1 MAASAKSRRCS
12 YIFRIAQSAPVPFVL
27 QIFHILPPLHHRPAL
42 VADTDGKTRIAHPE
56 LAEVSVTIDGKTYV
70 HGKNCLFFER
80 PDTEMTPPC
89 SGSALLVADGRVI
102 ASKKG
107 GAVRVPMG
115 GFAVQTEKPVAVS
128 DPHCSFQSDTP
139 YAFALQVGPAM
150 TENGKPAVDFSG
162 CPFCE
167 FGKMTAFPPT
177 VYPPS
182 LGDGRARGRG
192 RRVGIGAMPVLIWA
206 EAAGIHGHVKGK
218 ESPGCS
224 LKEMATYCT
233 RIGLQNSVNLDGG
246 GSSQLL
252 VNGERLLHLKDR
264 TTDNREVERPVPG
277 IIVIS

>member
-1 MAASAKSRRCS
+1 
-12 YIFRIAQSAPVPFVL
+12 
-27 QIFHILPPLHHRPAL
+27 
-42 VADTDGKTRIAHPE
+42 
-56 LAEVSVTIDGKTYV
+56 
-70 HGKNCLFFER
+70 
-80 PDTEMTPPC
+80 
-89 SGSALLVADGRVI
+89 
-102 ASKKG
+102 
-107 GAVRVPMG
+107 MG
-115 GFAVQTEKPVAVS
+115 GFAIQTEKPVAVS

-177 VYPPS
+177 VYPLS
-182 LGDGRARGRG
+182 WDSGRAGRI
-192 RRVGIGAMPVLIWA
+192 VLGADKDDLPVLIWA
-206 EAAGIHGHVKGK
+206 EAASINGHIKGK

-224 LKEMATYCT
+224 LKETAAYCA

-252 VNGERLLHLKDR
+252 VNGERFLHLKDR
-264 TTDNREVERPVPG
+264 TADNREAERPVPG